1 MYGRQQVP
9 SNYTSTEVLSPPS
22 NNSLPTNA
30 MAQAPLPSG
39 KIRICQMINN
49 QVDHGCLQY
58 LIRC

>member
-22 NNSLPTNA
+22 NSLLTNA
-30 MAQAPLPSG
+30 MAQAPPPSG
-39 KIRICQMINN
+39 NNRIRQMINN